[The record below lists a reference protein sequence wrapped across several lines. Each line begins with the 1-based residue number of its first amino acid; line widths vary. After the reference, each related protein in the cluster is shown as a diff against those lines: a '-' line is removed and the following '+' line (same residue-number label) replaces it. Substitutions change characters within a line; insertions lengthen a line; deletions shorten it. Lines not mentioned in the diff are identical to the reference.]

1 MPQRAPGFY
10 REIPPNIFLG
20 WRAATI
26 LRLLLTDSWFLPRLV
41 AFHALPVCVASALA
55 HLTH

>member
-41 AFHALPVCVASALA
+41 AFHALPVCLR
-55 HLTH
+55 LP